1 MAEAPAKT
9 ILFGEHAVVYGE
21 PGIAIPLPSL
31 KTTARFYPDHSGRLH
46 IHSFHIGL
54 TSCYHDLSKKHPIRL
69 LVDILMSELNLHSI
83 PSGILRID
91 SEIPVA
97 SGLGSGAASTIA
109 MIRAFSEAFNK
120 SLDDQKISDIAFE
133 IEKVYHGNPSGL
145 DNTVITYA
153 KPIFFVKGKPFEIL
167 TIPVKIPLLVVSS
180 GIKSSTIEVVNDVR
194 SHYDQLAPVIH
205 EIGEVTRQ
213 AKTALLAGDLPGI
226 GNLMNQNQELL
237 KQLTVSSPE
246 LDRIYSISMRNGAI
260 GAKLSGSGRGGNLI
274 VLAQDE
280 IKLAVLK
287 KALLQAGLEVLN

>member
-21 PGIAIPLPSL
+21 PGIAIPLPAL
-31 KTTARFYPDHSGRLH
+31 KTTARFYSDDSGRLQ
-46 IHSFHIGL
+46 IHSNHIGL
-54 TSCYHDLSKKHPIRL
+54 TSTYHDLSKKHPIRL
-69 LVDILMSELNLHSI
+69 LIDILMNELNLQAI
-83 PSGILRID
+83 PSGILRIE

-109 MIRAFSEAFNK
+109 MIRAFTEAFNM

-133 IEKVYHGNPSGL
+133 IEKVYHGTPSGL

-153 KPIFFVKGKPFEIL
+153 KPVFFVKGKPFEFL
-167 TIPVKIPLLVVSS
+167 TIPVKLPLLVVNS
-180 GIKSSTIEVVNDVR
+180 GVQSKSIEVVNDVR
-194 SHYDQLAPVIH
+194 SHYDQLAPVIQ
-205 EIGEVTRQ
+205 EIGKVTRQ

-226 GNLMNQNQELL
+226 GSLMNQNQALL

-246 LDRIYSISMRNGAI
+246 LDKIYSIALLNGAI
-260 GAKLSGSGRGGNLI
+260 GAKLSGAGRGGNLI
-274 VLAQDE
+274 ILAQDE
-280 IKLAVLK
+280 GKLAVLK